1 MNEQTRSPQAK
12 ITEQTW
18 QRYAKTRDIGLR
30 NEILMAY
37 LPIVTYT
44 LKKSQP
50 FIRNRDDAEDMA
62 SQGVLE
68 LINCIDRY
76 DVGRGVQFD
85 SYASIRVRG
94 AIIDYIRKKDWVSRD
109 IRKRIKQ
116 VNQAAE
122 ALQIEL
128 GRFPEDAELA
138 ERLGITEAELA
149 KIRSDEL
156 NYNVMSFE
164 ETLYNTGLT
173 LLDVTEDA
181 EAQSPEHNLLENDFK
196 KQIARFIDE
205 LEDKERTVIS
215 LYYYEELKLKEI
227 AFVLNLTV
235 SRVSQIHS
243 KALSK
248 LRARISEYME
258 G

>member
-1 MNEQTRSPQAK
+1 MSQLKGNPNR

-18 QRYAKTRDIGLR
+18 LRYSKSKDVGLR

-37 LPIVTYT
+37 LPIVTFS
-44 LKKSQP
+44 LKKAQA
-50 FIRNRDDAEDMA
+50 FIRNRADAEDMA

-68 LINCIDRY
+68 LINCIDRF
-76 DVGRGVQFD
+76 DVERGVQFD

-109 IRKRIKQ
+109 IRKKIKQ
-116 VNQAAE
+116 VNQAQDE
-122 ALQIEL
+122 LQIEL
-128 GRFPEDAELA
+128 ERFPEDQELA
-138 ERLGITEAELA
+138 DRLGITEAELS
-149 KIRSDEL
+149 KIRSDEV
-156 NYNVMSFE
+156 NFNVVSFE

-173 LLDVTEDA
+173 LLDVTEDTDA
-181 EAQSPEHNLLENDFK
+181 HSPEHSLLEHDFK
-196 KQIARFIDE
+196 KEIAKYIDE
-205 LEDKERTVIS
+205 LEEKERTVIS

-243 KALSK
+243 KALEK
-248 LRARISEYME
+248 LRNRIAEYMKD
-258 G
+258 